1 MSNDIFSKHNGVIPY
16 ISALENFSKTLK
28 QYELP
33 NIPTWGY
40 MNQFAD
46 YLNSFNIPS
55 IYIMENALKP
65 LIEKIN
71 KQIESINLSIKTN
84 PIKIQ
89 WLYYVNNIISQTIL
103 SLAGYRNSYE
113 IDAYLRLNL
122 YGVIA
127 RDTGYIVRTK
137 EIDVDE
143 AFEKAVPVK
152 INKLSLSIT
161 DKLSKIKFIDSA
173 LIKQTSNDYVNVG
186 NIVGLIANTKEN
198 FLAIINSCYMLFY
211 EGFGGSKHRSEK
223 YIPFDKYPALYDI
236 KQLRLY
242 TDHDVEHG
250 DESKIQ
256 KNKNKIFDVFK
267 KFINKNLPIL
277 EKDYK
282 QCQYE
287 LYKEINEWLENLL
300 HQINCGTQQIIKEK
314 HKVN

>member
-1 MSNDIFSKHNGVIPY
+1 MSNDIFSKRNGVISY
-16 ISALENFSKTLK
+16 ITALENFSNTLK
-28 QYELP
+28 QYQLP

-40 MNQFAD
+40 MNQFVY
-46 YLNSFNIPS
+46 YLNSFTIPS
-55 IYIMENALKP
+55 VYIMENALRP

-84 PIKIQ
+84 PVKIQ

-103 SLAGYRNSYE
+103 SLAGYKNSYE
-113 IDAYLRLNL
+113 IVAYLRLNL

-161 DKLSKIKFIDSA
+161 DKLSKIKFIDSD

-211 EGFGGSKHRSEK
+211 EGFGGNKHRSEK

-256 KNKNKIFDVFK
+256 KNKNKIFGVFK

-287 LYKEINEWLENLL
+287 LYKEINEWLEGLL
-300 HQINCGTQQIIKEK
+300 HQINCGTKQIIKEK
-314 HKVN
+314 QKVN